1 LGKIV
6 GYARMSVLEH
16 ELQPQVAALRAA
28 GVEERLLFKDDTTS
42 KGTEWEG
49 LDACLTALEAG
60 DTLIVWKIDRVGKSV
75 SHLVDLLQSLHGRGI
90 FFRSLCDATID
101 TTGDGREI
109 VTEVFACLARFSRRL
124 LQERAQV
131 GIRKGRARGRQGGR
145 RPIASSDP
153 RVRTAKAM
161 SLDGNITVNE
171 ICSTLRISRATY
183 YRYLGLED
191 E

>member
-1 LGKIV
+1 MGKIV

-16 ELQPQVAALRAA
+16 ELHPQVAALRAA
-28 GVEERLLFKDDTTS
+28 GVEEGLLFTDDTTS
-42 KGTEWEG
+42 KGSQWEG
-49 LDACLTALEAG
+49 LDACLAALDAG

-75 SHLVDLLQSLHGRGI
+75 SHLLDLFQSLHGRGI
-90 FFRSLCDATID
+90 FFRSLSDVAID
-101 TTGDGREI
+101 TTGEGREI
-109 VTEVFACLARFSRRL
+109 ITEVFACLARFGRRL
-124 LQERAQV
+124 LQERAQI
-131 GIRKGRARGRQGGR
+131 GIQKGRARGRQGGR

-161 SLDGNITVNE
+161 SLEGNVTVNE

-191 E
+191 G